1 MDRQDIPRAIA
12 SFGKAMRLEPNSVR
26 LLVNASI
33 AFAKAGKNDQAEESL
48 RRALQI
54 DPQDPVANL
63 DLGLLLGGQGRT
75 REAEQVLRVALN
87 SDPNLAAAAYNL
99 GILLARDR
107 LEETIA
113 LCRRACRLAP
123 DEPQYAYT
131 LAFYLNQSGD
141 REAAVTVLEGL
152 IERRKT
158 TAPCYLLLGEILEN
172 QGKTQ
177 AAINVYGK
185 AAADDLLSREERAV
199 FAAKAGR
206 KPSRTSS
213 EG

>member
-1 MDRQDIPRAIA
+1 
-12 SFGKAMRLEPNSVR
+12 
-26 LLVNASI
+26 
-33 AFAKAGKNDQAEESL
+33 
-48 RRALQI
+48 
-54 DPQDPVANL
+54 
-63 DLGLLLGGQGRT
+63 
-75 REAEQVLRVALN
+75 
-87 SDPNLAAAAYNL
+87 
-99 GILLARDR
+99 
-107 LEETIA
+107 
-113 LCRRACRLAP
+113 
-123 DEPQYAYT
+123 